1 MRTNPLS
8 AFGRMSYSSHLVLY
22 PLIGGSAYTLYSTWS
37 KKSAEAQEKFTWDTM
52 PVAKAV
58 DPDLF
63 QPFSALPFHNNVELH
78 YRYANTKM
86 FGYLNSKTHMNANDY
101 TYKLF
106 HDSYDH
112 DAKKEYTYNWVSM
125 VPADHVKA

>member
-8 AFGRMSYSSHLVLY
+8 AFGRMSYASHMALY
-22 PLIGGSAYTLYSTWS
+22 PLLGGSFYTLYTTWS
-37 KKSAEAQEKFTWDTM
+37 KRSADAAEKAAIEAM
-52 PVAKAV
+52 PKAKAV

-63 QPFSALPFHNNVELH
+63 QPFSAIPFHNNVELH

-86 FGYLNSKTHMNANDY
+86 FGYLDTKTHMNSKDY

-106 HDSYDH
+106 HDSFDH
-112 DAKKEYTYNWVSM
+112 DNKKEYTYNWISYY
-125 VPADHVKA
+125 P